1 MRECVI
7 GAELRRSAQED
18 AVHRGKA
25 DGGKARAFQ
34 REDFVSGLQPMNGKM
49 PPRLSVF
56 FPATSAGIR
65 PYAYDVPF
73 ISRRVDIL

>member
-1 MRECVI
+1 MQFT
-7 GAELRRSAQED
+7 AE
-18 AVHRGKA
+18 KF

-65 PYAYDVPF
+65 PYAYDGPSF
-73 ISRRVDIL
+73 RGELIFFERSLSREP